1 MIAAID
7 VGKLFEL
14 VWAAAL
20 AGIAVGVT
28 FSLVIIGVARAED
41 CRRNRR
47 SGSATA
53 YAALSVVVRAR
64 VPRHRGLRDHRHHG
78 QVTGASRSPRAS
90 ARTIRA

>member
-7 VGKLFEL
+7 TGKLFEL

-20 AGIAVGVT
+20 AGVAVAVL
-28 FSLVIIGVARAED
+28 FSLVIIGVARSED

-53 YAALSVVVRAR
+53 YAALSVIAGILFLGIAVFGISVITAK
-64 VPRHRGLRDHRHHG
+64 
-78 QVTGASRSPRAS
+78 
-90 ARTIRA
+90 

>member
-14 VWAAAL
+14 VWVAAA
-20 AGIAVGVT
+20 AGVAVSVC
-28 FSLVIIGVARAED
+28 FSLVIVGFARAED

-53 YAALSVVVRAR
+53 YAALSVVAGVVFLGIVVFGISVITAK
-64 VPRHRGLRDHRHHG
+64 
-78 QVTGASRSPRAS
+78 
-90 ARTIRA
+90 

>member
-7 VGKLFEL
+7 TGKLFEL

-20 AGIAVGVT
+20 AAVAVAIC
-28 FSLVIIGVARAED
+28 FSLVIIGAARAED

-53 YAALSVVVRAR
+53 YATLSVLA
-64 VPRHRGLRDHRHHG
+64 GLAFLG
-78 QVTGASRSPRAS
+78 IAAFGITVITAK
-90 ARTIRA
+90 

>member
-20 AGIAVGVT
+20 ASIAVAVS
-28 FSLVIIGVARAED
+28 FSLVMIGAARAED

-47 SGSATA
+47 AGSATL
-53 YAALSVVVRAR
+53 YAALSIVA
-64 VPRHRGLRDHRHHG
+64 GG
-78 QVTGASRSPRAS
+78 GFIGIAGFAISGITSK
-90 ARTIRA
+90 